1 MRSMRRREALGV
13 IVGALLPV
21 RTWAA
26 QALRPIRDAVDHIV
40 IGISDLEK
48 GIETIASK
56 TGVRPA
62 IGGSHPG
69 RGTWNALFS
78 LGPNQYAELVA
89 PDPKQKGTPDVYGL
103 PAITEPRLLM
113 WAASTTDIDGLAAR
127 LKAAG
132 RSDVEVRPGSRVRP
146 DGRKLAWRT
155 LATSGNDGLLPF
167 FIQWDAGT
175 THPSTDSPAG
185 CRLESLVLSA
195 PDPAAVERGLGALGL
210 AARPVPGP
218 APLLRATLATPK
230 GPFSL

>member
-1 MRSMRRREALGV
+1 MRSIQRREALGV
-13 IVGALLPV
+13 IVGTLLPV

-26 QALRPIRDAVDHIV
+26 LALRPVRDAVDHIV
-40 IGISDLEK
+40 IGISDLER
-48 GIETIASK
+48 GIEKIEAK
-56 TGVRPA
+56 TGVRPS

-78 LGPNQYAELVA
+78 LGPRQYAELVA
-89 PDPKQKGTPDVYGL
+89 PDPKQKGTADAYGL
-103 PAITEPRLLM
+103 PAFAEPRLLM
-113 WAASTTDIDGLAAR
+113 WAASTPDIDALAAR

-146 DGRKLAWRT
+146 DGRRLAWRT

-185 CRLESLVLSA
+185 CRLESLALAA
-195 PDPAAVERGLGALGL
+195 PDPVAVERGLAAVGL
-210 AARPVPGP
+210 ETQVVPGP
-218 APLLRATLATPK
+218 APLLRATLATPT

>member
-1 MRSMRRREALGV
+1 MRSLQRREALGM
-13 IVGALLPV
+13 IAGAFLPV

-48 GIETIASK
+48 GIETIAAK

-103 PAITEPRLLM
+103 PAIAEPRLLM
-113 WAASTTDIDGLAAR
+113 WAASTPDIDGLAAR

-195 PDPAAVERGLGALGL
+195 PDPAAVERGLAALGL

>member
-1 MRSMRRREALGV
+1 MRSLQRREALT
-13 IVGALLPV
+13 IIAGALLPV

-26 QALRPIRDAVDHIV
+26 AALRPVRDAVDHIV
-40 IGISDLEK
+40 IGISDLER
-48 GIETIASK
+48 GIETIEAK

-62 IGGSHPG
+62 IGGSHAG

-103 PAITEPRLLM
+103 PAIAEPQLLM
-113 WAASTTDIDGLAAR
+113 WAASTPEIDALAAR
-127 LKAAG
+127 LKVAG

-155 LATSGNDGLLPF
+155 LATSGNDGLVPF

-185 CRLESLVLSA
+185 CRLESLAFTA
-195 PDPAAVERGLGALGL
+195 PDPAAVEGALAALGL
-210 AARPVPGP
+210 LARPAPGP
-218 APLLRATLATPK
+218 APILRVTLATPK
-230 GPFSL
+230 GPVSL